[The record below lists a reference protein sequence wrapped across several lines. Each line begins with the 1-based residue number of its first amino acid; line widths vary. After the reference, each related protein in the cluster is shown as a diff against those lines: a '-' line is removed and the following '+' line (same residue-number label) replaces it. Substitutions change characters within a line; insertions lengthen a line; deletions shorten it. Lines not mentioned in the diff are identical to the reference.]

1 MSAGK
6 SAPCPACR
14 QPVEPGAAN
23 PWRPFCSQR
32 CKMADLG
39 GWFAERYSIPA
50 DDAAEPATD
59 PPPDPA
65 SRQ

>member
-1 MSAGK
+1 VTGART
-6 SAPCPACR
+6 APCPNCR
-14 QPVEPGAAN
+14 QRAPIGAGN
-23 PWRPFCSQR
+23 PWRPFCSER

-50 DDAAEPATD
+50 DDDVELPTEPPGD
-59 PPPDPA
+59 PP

>member
-1 MSAGK
+1 VTAAK
-6 SAPCPACR
+6 SAPCPNCR
-14 QPVEPGAAN
+14 QPAEIGPAN

-32 CKMADLG
+32 CKMSDLG

-50 DDAAEPATD
+50 EDEADPSADEPRD
-59 PPPDPA
+59 PP